1 MIPSYAILASES
13 SSNDANFASFDVPVW
28 VWFAFLAFVTALL
41 IADLLIVHRR
51 PHAPTTKEAAIE
63 SAVWIS
69 IGLAF
74 TFVILG
80 WHGGPAA
87 TEYISG
93 YLIEKS
99 LSVDNVFV
107 WALIMS
113 YFAVPREY
121 QFRVLFWGIFGALV
135 LRFIFIFVGVSLLQR
150 FEWMLFVFGAFLL
163 VTAVRMLR
171 HDDEEVHPEHNPVL
185 RLVRKVIPSTTEYNG
200 QRLFVRSNAKLLATP
215 LLAVLIVIE
224 TSDVVFAVDSIPAIL
239 AVSREQFIVFS
250 SNAFAILGLR
260 ALYFLLADL
269 REKFSLLQQGLAV
282 ILAFVGVKMIVSEW
296 YHIPTAASLGVI
308 ALVLA
313 VSIWLS
319 IRKDTRQSALDAA
332 SGGGAAGDV
341 AANGTA
347 SGGAPVGGGTSGTSG
362 TSGTNGAAAGRNGAA
377 APAAPAA
384 PAEVTTRRP
393 EE

>member
-1 MIPSYAILASES
+1 VIPSLAVLASES
-13 SSNDANFASFDVPVW
+13 SSDGNFASFHVPLW
-28 VWFAFLAFVTALL
+28 AWFAFLTFVSTLL
-41 IADLLIVHRR
+41 VADLLIVHRR

-74 TFVILG
+74 TGVMWF
-80 WHGGPAA
+80 WHGSPAA

-113 YFAVPREY
+113 YFAVPRAY

-135 LRFIFIFVGVSLLQR
+135 LRFIFILVGVSLLNR

-171 HDDEEVHPEHNPVL
+171 SGDEEEVHPENNPFL
-185 RLVRKVIPSTTEYNG
+185 RLVRRVIPSTTAYNG
-200 QRLFVRSNAKLLATP
+200 QRLFVRNAATGALLATP

-269 REKFSLLQQGLAV
+269 KDKFSLLQEGLAI
-282 ILAFVGVKMIVSEW
+282 ILAFVGVKMIISEW
-296 YHIPTAASLGVI
+296 YHIPTPLSLGVI
-308 ALVLA
+308 AAVLA
-313 VSIWLS
+313 GAIVLS
-319 IRKDTRQSALDAA
+319 IRKDRREAV
-332 SGGGAAGDV
+332 AAGT
-341 AANGTA
+341 G
-347 SGGAPVGGGTSGTSG
+347 P
-362 TSGTNGAAAGRNGAA
+362 GRD
-377 APAAPAA
+377 
-384 PAEVTTRRP
+384 ES
-393 EE
+393 